1 MDNNLKERL
10 AVWARSKRRTFLER
24 EDGRKYLPD
33 DCAAALQRIEELEAE
48 NARLREAAQVLRNVE
63 ALTSYAPAQVTV
75 SEAAIIVA
83 DAIDAD
89 MFTASRIASEVGKT
103 LENETPVSHWLST
116 ILRALAEQECLN

>member
-24 EDGRKYLPD
+24 EGERKYLPD

-48 NARLREAAQVLRNVE
+48 NRELREAAQVLRNVE
-63 ALTSYAPAQVTV
+63 ALTSYAPVTV

-89 MFTASRIASEVGKT
+89 MVTASRIASEVGKT

-116 ILRALAEQECLN
+116 ILRALAEQE